1 MMKDVTLGRRF
12 DPEES
17 TMPRCT
23 VSLLQKNLTRMK
35 SDLVSPFA
43 HSLFLAMR

>member
-1 MMKDVTLGRRF
+1 MINDVTLGRRV

-17 TMPRCT
+17 TTRRCT

-43 HSLFLAMR
+43 HSLFLAVR